1 MQDGESW
8 CTMVRFGAVGCRIL
22 QVSVGWWR
30 LVKVGDSWCRFKQ
43 DGAGRCI
50 FLQVSSGWRRLVQD
64 GA

>member
-1 MQDGESW
+1 MQVGESW
-8 CTMVRFGAVGCRIL
+8 CTMVQSGAVGCRIL

-30 LVKVGDSWCRFKQ
+30 LVKVCASWCRLKQ

-50 FLQVSSGWRRLVQD
+50 FLQVSSGWRRLLQD

>member
-1 MQDGESW
+1 
-8 CTMVRFGAVGCRIL
+8 MVQFGAVGSRMV

-30 LVKVGDSWCRFKQ
+30 LVKVDARCCRLKQ

-50 FLQVSSGWRRLVQD
+50 FVQVSSGLLRSVQD

>member
-1 MQDGESW
+1 MNI
-8 CTMVRFGAVGCRIL
+8 GAR
-22 QVSVGWWR
+22 
-30 LVKVGDSWCRFKQ
+30 WCRLKQ